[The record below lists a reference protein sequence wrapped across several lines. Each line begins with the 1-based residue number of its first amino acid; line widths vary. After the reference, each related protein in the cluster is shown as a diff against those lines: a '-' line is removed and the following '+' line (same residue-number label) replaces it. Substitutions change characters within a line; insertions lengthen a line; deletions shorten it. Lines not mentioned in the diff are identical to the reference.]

1 MPLATHVLL
10 VRHGQSKGNAE
21 RRFGGHTATP
31 LSARGRDQ
39 AAATARTLKS
49 ESITVIF
56 SSDLA
61 RALDTARPLANMTG
75 LAVHGTTAF
84 RERDVGVMEGLT
96 FEDAAQQHP
105 EQYAALL
112 HRDFEHVLSGGES
125 YRQLLDR
132 ARQKLDEIIEEHRG
146 GRVAV
151 FSHTGTICILA
162 LHLMGALDAPELK
175 PVWISSANCGTMVLS
190 AYSQSTIHV
199 ISLRCNS
206 HVCRLLYLALNAE
219 TKFHSPHS
227 AVRIAGAPASSGMS
241 LMLIEPMN
249 VRP

>member
-1 MPLATHVLL
+1 MPLLTNATYVLL

-31 LSARGRDQ
+31 LSARGRNQ
-39 AAATARTLKS
+39 AEVTARTLKS
-49 ESITVIF
+49 ASLTAIY

-61 RALDTARPLANMTG
+61 RAMETAKPLANMTG
-75 LAVHGTTAF
+75 LRVHGTSAF

-112 HRDFEHVLSGGES
+112 RRDFEYVLTGGES

-132 ARQKLDEIIEEHRG
+132 ARQKLDDIIEENRG
-146 GRVAV
+146 GKIAV

-175 PVWISSANCGTMVLS
+175 PVWISSANCGITRFELRDDGFVRVLGIND
-190 AYSQSTIHV
+190 T
-199 ISLRCNS
+199 S
-206 HVCRLLYLALNAE
+206 HLP
-219 TKFHSPHS
+219 KS
-227 AVRIAGAPASSGMS
+227 
-241 LMLIEPMN
+241 
-249 VRP
+249 

>member
-1 MPLATHVLL
+1 MPVVTNATYVLL

-31 LSARGRDQ
+31 LSTRGRNQ
-39 AAATARTLKS
+39 AAATARTLRS
-49 ESITVIF
+49 ESVTAIY

-61 RALDTARPLANMTG
+61 RAMDTAKPLANMTG
-75 LAVHGTTAF
+75 LPVNGTSAF
-84 RERDVGVMEGLT
+84 RERDVGVMESLT

-112 HRDFEHVLSGGES
+112 RRDFEHVLTGGES

-132 ARQKLDEIIEEHRG
+132 ARQKLDEIIEENRG
-146 GRVAV
+146 GKIAV

-175 PVWISSANCGTMVLS
+175 PVWISSANCG
-190 AYSQSTIHV
+190 I
-199 ISLRCNS
+199 
-206 HVCRLLYLALNAE
+206 
-219 TKFHSPHS
+219 TKFELRDDGF
-227 AVRIAGAPASSGMS
+227 VRVLCVNDTRHLAD
-241 LMLIEPMN
+241 L
-249 VRP
+249 

>member
-1 MPLATHVLL
+1 MPSVIKATNATNVLL
-10 VRHGQSKGNAE
+10 IRHGQSKGNAE

-31 LSARGRDQ
+31 LSARGRNQ
-39 AAATARTLKS
+39 AAAMAHTLKS
-49 ESITVIF
+49 ESITVIY

-61 RALDTARPLANMTG
+61 RAMETAKPLAYMTG
-75 LAVHGTTAF
+75 LPVNGTSAF

-112 HRDFEHVLSGGES
+112 RRDFEYVLMGGES

-132 ARQKLDEIIEEHRG
+132 ARQKLDDIIAEHRG
-146 GRVAV
+146 GRIAV

-175 PVWISSANCGTMVLS
+175 PVWISSANCG
-190 AYSQSTIHV
+190 
-199 ISLRCNS
+199 ISKFELRDDGF
-206 HVCRLLYLALNAE
+206 VRVLALNDTSHLAQ
-219 TKFHSPHS
+219 
-227 AVRIAGAPASSGMS
+227 
-241 LMLIEPMN
+241 L
-249 VRP
+249 